1 MGANYIAGRSVAP
14 EGDSLDSGNSPPLVR
29 EPLTSARKVLE
40 LNILRVITSYL
51 GNFNQDKNCNI

>member
-29 EPLTSARKVLE
+29 ERKESFGVE
-40 LNILRVITSYL
+40 YSQSHHIIPR
-51 GNFNQDKNCNI
+51 